1 MKINPSIFRAYDI
14 RGVYPEEIN
23 EETVYEI
30 GRAHVKFLQAKKI
43 VVGRDC
49 RLSSPSLFKALTRGI
64 RDQGAKV
71 IDVGLVSTP
80 MLYFSVIHL
89 KADGGIEITAS
100 HNSGEQNGLKMV
112 REAAKPLSGVSGLK
126 EIKELALQGNK
137 KAKLKGRYYKKN
149 IKDSYLK
156 DIWQQI
162 NPKKIRKFRVVID
175 AGNGM
180 GSLVVSELFK
190 KLKCKVYPL
199 YFDLDGSFPNHLP
212 NPLLAKNLADIKK
225 EVKKRRADLGI
236 AFDGD
241 ADRVVFID
249 EKGKEVPGDL
259 ITALLASCF
268 PRSKI
273 LYDIRS
279 SRIVKEEIEKHGS
292 VAVPSRIGHSFIKET
307 MRKEKIV
314 FGGELSGH
322 YYLQDNGYIE
332 SPLTVVFMVLA
343 MLADKT
349 LSQIIKPLRKYHSS
363 GEINFIVE
371 KKKQVLKKMAERYKK
386 KGKISWLD
394 GLTVEF
400 PDYWFNLRPSNTEN
414 LLRLNLEADSKK
426 LKEEKVKQISKLLIL
441 NN

>member
-1 MKINPSIFRAYDI
+1 MKINPNIFGAYDV

-30 GRAHVKFLQAKKI
+30 GRAYVKFLKARKI

-49 RLSSPSLFKALTRGI
+49 RLSSPSLFKALTKGI
-64 RDQGAKV
+64 RDQGANV
-71 IDVGLVSTP
+71 IDVGIVSTP

-100 HNSGEQNGLKMV
+100 HNSGEYNGLKMV
-112 REAAKPLSGVSGLK
+112 REAAKPLSGDSGLK
-126 EIKELALQGNK
+126 EIEEMALQGSG
-137 KAKLKGRYYKKN
+137 KAKIRGRLNKKN
-149 IKDSYLK
+149 IENSYLK
-156 DIWQQI
+156 NIWQQI
-162 NPKKIRKFRVVID
+162 DPKKIRKFKVVID

-180 GSLVVSELFK
+180 GSLIVSELFK
-190 KLKCKVYPL
+190 KLKAKVYPL

-212 NPLLAKNLADIKK
+212 NPLLSKNLVEIKK
-225 EVKKRRADLGI
+225 EIKKRKADLGI

-268 PRSKI
+268 SQSKI

-279 SRIVKEEIEKHGS
+279 SRIVKEEIEKNGNI
-292 VAVPSRIGHSFIKET
+292 AVPSRIGHSFIKET
-307 MRKEKIV
+307 MRKEKIA
-314 FGGELSGH
+314 FAGELSGH
-322 YYLQDNGYIE
+322 YYFQDNGYIE
-332 SPLTVVFMVLA
+332 SPLTVVFMMLS

-349 LSQIIKPLRKYHSS
+349 LSQAIKPLRKYHSS
-363 GEINFIVE
+363 GELNFIV
-371 KKKQVLKKMAERYKK
+371 KNKKQILKKIAGKHKK
-386 KGKISWLD
+386 KGKISWID

-400 PDYWFNLRPSNTEN
+400 PDHWFNLRASNTEN

-426 LKEEKVKQISKLLIL
+426 LKEEKVKEISSYI
-441 NN
+441 NA

>member
-30 GRAHVKFLQAKKI
+30 GRAYVKFLKARKI
-43 VVGRDC
+43 IVGRDC
-49 RLSSPSLFKALTRGI
+49 RLSSPSLFKALTKGI
-64 RDQGAKV
+64 RDQGANV

-80 MLYFSVIHL
+80 MLYFSVINL

-112 REAAKPLSGVSGLK
+112 RKAAKPISGVSGLK
-126 EIKELALQGNK
+126 EIKELALQGSG
-137 KAKLKGRYYKKN
+137 KAKVKGRLNKKN
-149 IKDSYLK
+149 IEASYLK

-162 NPKKIRKFRVVID
+162 DPKKIRKFKVVID
-175 AGNGM
+175 TGNGM
-180 GSLVVSELFK
+180 GSLIVSELFK
-190 KLKCKVYPL
+190 RLKAKVYPL

-212 NPLLAKNLADIKK
+212 NPLLSKNLTEIKK
-225 EVKKRRADLGI
+225 EIKKRKADLGI

-241 ADRVVFID
+241 ADRVVFLD

-268 PRSKI
+268 PQSKI

-279 SRIVKEEIEKHGS
+279 SRIVKEEIKKHGS
-292 VAVPSRIGHSFIKET
+292 IAVPSRIGHSFIKET
-307 MRKEKIV
+307 MRKEKIA

-322 YYLQDNGYIE
+322 YYFQDNGYIE
-332 SPLTVVFMVLA
+332 SPLTVVFMMLS

-349 LSQIIKPLRKYHSS
+349 LSQAIKPLRKYHSS
-363 GEINFIVE
+363 GELNFIV
-371 KKKQVLKKMAERYKK
+371 KNKKQILKKIAERYKK

-400 PDYWFNLRPSNTEN
+400 PDHWFNLRASNTEN

-426 LKEEKVKQISKLLIL
+426 LKEERIKEISSYI
-441 NN
+441 NA